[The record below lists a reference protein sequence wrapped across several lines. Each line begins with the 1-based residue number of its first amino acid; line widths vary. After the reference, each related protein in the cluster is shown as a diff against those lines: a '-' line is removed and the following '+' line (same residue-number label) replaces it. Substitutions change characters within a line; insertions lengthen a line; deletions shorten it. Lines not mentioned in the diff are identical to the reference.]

1 MFILLY
7 VYTVYMNQIQIQQ
20 KQTAEQRMLEKA
32 NILVKNKRVKR
43 STVQDSR
50 NVWMV
55 GSFSTP
61 KKWYV
66 VRWNEELDCFTCA
79 CKAFKFS
86 SESNNLCLHILAC
99 SLYEG
104 GLA

>member
-1 MFILLY
+1 M
-7 VYTVYMNQIQIQQ
+7 IQ
-20 KQTAEQRMLEKA
+20 EHRMLDKA
-32 NILVKNKRVKR
+32 KILVERKKVRR
-43 STVQDSR
+43 STVKESR

-79 CKAFKFS
+79 CKAFEFS
-86 SESNNLCLHILAC
+86 SNNLCLHILAC

-104 GLA
+104 GL

>member
-1 MFILLY
+1 
-7 VYTVYMNQIQIQQ
+7 MNQVIQEQIR
-20 KQTAEQRMLEKA
+20 EQRILDKA
-32 NILVKNKRVKR
+32 SILVKNKKVRR
-43 STVQDSR
+43 STVKESR

-66 VRWNEELDCFTCA
+66 VRWNEEFDCFTCA
-79 CKAFKFS
+79 CKAFEFS
-86 SESNNLCLHILAC
+86 SNNLCLHILAC
-99 SLYEG
+99 CLMEG